1 MPMSEDFAER
11 RLKARQAT
19 GSIQADAEARGEPL
33 AWFDEVYKRAEGDP
47 AMVPWA
53 DEEAHPGLAEWIA
66 RSGEIHEGSA
76 LDVGCGLGDNAE
88 ALSSAGYD
96 VTAFDLSRVA
106 IDWAQKRFPET
117 RVHYAAASLLEP
129 PGQWLGQFHLVHET
143 YTLQALKQP
152 ERDRAFEALASLVAP
167 GGKLLVICRT
177 RPEDA
182 EITGPPWPL
191 SRTQVMRFEALGLTP
206 RGYQSFAVTDKDR
219 SIEHARAVFSN
230 DN

>member
-1 MPMSEDFAER
+1 MMSDDFADR
-11 RLKARQAT
+11 RLAARRAT
-19 GSIQADAEARGEPL
+19 GPIQADAEARGEPL
-33 AWFDEVYKRAEGDP
+33 AWFDEVYARAAGDT

-88 ALSSAGYD
+88 ALSATGYD
-96 VTAFDLSRVA
+96 VTAFDLSATA
-106 IDWAQKRFPET
+106 IEWARKRFPET
-117 RVHYAAASLLEP
+117 RVNYVAASLLEP
-129 PGQWLGQFHLVHET
+129 PQNWLGAFHLVHET

-152 ERDRAFEALASLVAP
+152 ERDQAFAALASLVAP

-177 RPEDA
+177 REEDA

-191 SRTQVMRFEALGLTP
+191 TKSEIMRFEKFGLTP
-206 RGYQSFAVTDKDR
+206 RAYQSFTVTEGDH